1 MTTEQKP
8 LGSGFGAQT
17 TGEEALG
24 GRDLR
29 GRVAVVTGGH
39 SGIGL
44 ETTRVLAKA
53 GAAVVVGARNVEKA
67 RANVATIDNTEVIA
81 LDLASPRS
89 IDSFAAAFLR
99 ANRPLHMFIH
109 NAGISGP
116 PLTRDERGYEIQFA
130 TNHLGHFQ
138 LTQRLWSALAQSGG
152 ARVVTYS
159 SIGHRVAGMDFDDP
173 NFNHR
178 SYDKWVAY
186 GQSKTATSLFA
197 VEFDSRAQSH
207 NVRAFAVH
215 PGAVLTDLLRFM
227 SDEELKA
234 WGVYREN
241 GVAKAASGF
250 KSVQAGAAT
259 AIWCATSPQLAGK
272 GGVYC
277 EDCDIA
283 SVVPAD
289 DESLKGVRPYAIDK
303 AAAEALWRLSEK
315 LTNVQFTL

>member
-17 TGEEALG
+17 TADEVLRGH
-24 GRDLR
+24 DLR
-29 GRVAVVTGGH
+29 GKIAVVTGGH

-44 ETTRVLAKA
+44 ETTRALAKA
-53 GAAVVVGARNVEKA
+53 GATVVVGARDIAKA
-67 RANVATIDNTEVIA
+67 RANLAAIGNTEVIA
-81 LDLASPRS
+81 LELASPRS
-89 IDSFAAAFLR
+89 IDGFADAFASSR
-99 ANRPLHMFIH
+99 RPLHILIH

-138 LTQRLWSALAQSGG
+138 LTRQLWSALQETGG
-152 ARVVTYS
+152 ARVITYS
-159 SIGHRVAGMDFDDP
+159 SIGHRVAAVDFDDP
-173 NFNHR
+173 NFNR
-178 SYDKWVAY
+178 RPYDKWVAY

-197 VEFDSRAQSH
+197 VELDRRARGH
-207 NVRAFAVH
+207 GVRAFAVH
-215 PGAVLTDLLRFM
+215 PGAVLTDLLRYM
-227 SDEELKA
+227 SDEELKP

-241 GVAKAASGF
+241 GVPKAAGGF

-259 AIWCATSPQLAGK
+259 AVWCATSAQLNGK

-289 DESLKGVRPYAIDK
+289 DDGPRGVRPYAIDK
-303 AAAEALWRLSEK
+303 AAAEALWQLSER
-315 LTNVQFTL
+315 LTDAQFAI